1 PAAPTG
7 ARLPA
12 TAQRSRAAAAG
23 TILAALQAARA
34 TELLPATFGAPP
46 ARFARGRVLWPA
58 AVELLLR
65 RRVPILRALAVLG
78 IVLPASLTP
87 TSLTPTSLTPISLT
101 PISLTPATLPAPAAI
116 SG

>member
-1 PAAPTG
+1 PPPPAPPAAPPG

-34 TELLPATFGAPP
+34 TELLPATFGAPTE
-46 ARFARGRVLWPA
+46 RFARGRGVWA
-58 AVELLLR
+58 TGVDLLR
-65 RRVPILRALAVLG
+65 HRRVPILRALAVLG

-87 TSLTPTSLTPISLT
+87 TSLTPTSLTPVSL
-101 PISLTPATLPAPAAI
+101 
-116 SG
+116 